1 MNLQFIQSWRG
12 ALLIAAIVTLGMTG
26 YKAVFGPDPATRIAE
41 SRMARLLPGGQP
53 SQEMFNRQIAAARPF
68 VSAQITLGQL
78 ANYMRG
84 LNYEITWEVVD
95 VNAFVMRA
103 TGDDALTRQSEEYAI
118 QFIAL
123 DGPVR
128 DGHMIGTFEGPA
140 VGIDSMAY
148 NRVTMSEEETVQ
160 FLLYVISKLSPVP
173 LQ

>member
-1 MNLQFIQSWRG
+1 MNLQFLQSWRG
-12 ALLIAAIVTLGMTG
+12 ALLIAAIVTLGMTA

-53 SQEMFNRQIAAARPF
+53 SQDMLNRQIAAARPY
-68 VSAQITLGQL
+68 VSARITLGQL
-78 ANYMRG
+78 ARYMAR

-103 TGDDALTRQSEEYAI
+103 TGDDVLTRQSEEYAI
-118 QFIAL
+118 QFIVL
-123 DGPVR
+123 DGPVQ
-128 DGHMIGTFEGPA
+128 DGRVIGIFEGPA

-148 NRVTMSEEETVQ
+148 NRETVSDEETVQ
-160 FLLYVISKLSPVP
+160 FLLHIISELSPVP